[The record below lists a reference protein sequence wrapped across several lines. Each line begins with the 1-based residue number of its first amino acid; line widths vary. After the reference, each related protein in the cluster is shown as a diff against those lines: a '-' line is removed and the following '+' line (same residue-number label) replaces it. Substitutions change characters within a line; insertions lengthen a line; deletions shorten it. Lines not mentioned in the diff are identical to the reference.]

1 MRFVIGRVE
10 PQTLGINPNDMGPV
24 MFDQMLH
31 SMFQDLIRRPLA
43 QREHML
49 GRVNLFLVDTATFY
63 ANGIYE
69 EGNDMGRHFD
79 FGAIT
84 LGGVVRR

>member
-1 MRFVIGRVE
+1 
-10 PQTLGINPNDMGPV
+10 MGPV

-49 GRVNLFLVDTATFY
+49 GRVNLFLVDTPAFY
-63 ANGIYE
+63 ADGIYK
-69 EGNDMGRHFD
+69 EGNDLGGHFD
-79 FGAIT
+79 FGAIG
-84 LGGVVRR
+84 LRGVVRR